1 MNELSDCPC
10 PMSEEQATAF
20 LETIKSNI
28 ELQNAIKQAA
38 DVDAIVAIAKAE
50 GFNMTTEDLQK
61 AQSELVD
68 AELEA
73 AAGGI
78 NQICEQGSENYVN
91 KGYGY

>member
-1 MNELSDCPC
+1 
-10 PMSEEQATAF
+10 MSKEQATAF
-20 LETIKSNI
+20 LETIKTNV

-38 DVDAIVAIAKAE
+38 DVDAIVAIAKAQ
-50 GFNMTTEDLQK
+50 GFNMTTADFQK

-68 AELEA
+68 SELEA

-91 KGYGY
+91 KGYGYQ

>member
-1 MNELSDCPC
+1 
-10 PMSEEQATAF
+10 MSKEQATAF
-20 LETIKSNI
+20 LETIKANV

-38 DVDAIVAIAKAE
+38 NVDAIVAIAKAQ
-50 GFNMTTEDLQK
+50 GFNITTADFQK

-91 KGYGY
+91 KEYGYQ

>member
-1 MNELSDCPC
+1 
-10 PMSEEQATAF
+10 MSKEQATAF
-20 LETIKSNI
+20 LETIKANV

-38 DVDAIVAIAKAE
+38 DVDAIVAIAKAQ
-50 GFNMTTEDLQK
+50 GFNITTTDFQK

-78 NQICEQGSENYVN
+78 NQICERGSEDYVN
-91 KGYGY
+91 KGYGYQ

>member
-1 MNELSDCPC
+1 
-10 PMSEEQATAF
+10 MSKEQATAF
-20 LETIKSNI
+20 LDTIKANV

-38 DVDAIVAIAKAE
+38 DVDAIVAIAKAQ
-50 GFNMTTEDLQK
+50 GFNITTADFQK

-91 KGYGY
+91 KGYGYQ

>member
-1 MNELSDCPC
+1 MPK
-10 PMSEEQATAF
+10 EQATAF
-20 LETIKSNI
+20 LETIKANV

-38 DVDAIVAIAKAE
+38 NVDAIVAIAKAQ
-50 GFNMTTEDLQK
+50 GFNITTADFQK

-91 KGYGY
+91 KGYGYQ

>member
-1 MNELSDCPC
+1 
-10 PMSEEQATAF
+10 MSKEQATAF
-20 LETIKSNI
+20 LETIKANV

-38 DVDAIVAIAKAE
+38 DVDAIVAIAKAQ
-50 GFNMTTEDLQK
+50 GFNITTADFQK

-91 KGYGY
+91 KGYGYQ

>member
-1 MNELSDCPC
+1 
-10 PMSEEQATAF
+10 MSKEQATAF
-20 LETIKSNI
+20 LETIKANV

-38 DVDAIVAIAKAE
+38 DVDAIVAIAKAQ
-50 GFNMTTEDLQK
+50 GFNMTTADFQK

-91 KGYGY
+91 KGYGYQ